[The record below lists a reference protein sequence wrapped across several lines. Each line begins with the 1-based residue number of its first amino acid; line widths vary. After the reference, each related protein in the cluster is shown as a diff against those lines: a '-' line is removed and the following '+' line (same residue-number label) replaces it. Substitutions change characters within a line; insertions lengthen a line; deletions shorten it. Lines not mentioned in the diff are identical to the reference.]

1 MAKSSGGG
9 GFPPPE
15 KLSPRNVPLPPPH
28 QFYAYGC
35 YSYYNNAGKEET
47 KNVMKKG
54 NEYKDIKLGRKGK
67 RSIIELLV
75 PLYWL
80 LV

>member
-9 GFPPPE
+9 GFSPPE
-15 KLSPRNVPLPPPH
+15 KLSPRNVPLPPH

-67 RSIIELLV
+67 RSIIEILV
-75 PLYWL
+75 SLYWL